1 MTKEEK
7 ILIAA
12 EDEFFNKGFDATST
26 AAIAKKV
33 GVTHAMVNYYFRTK
47 EQLFI
52 KVLDNNV
59 HALIDKIMPLMNP
72 GGTVADV
79 AVHAAEVL
87 FDSLNTRREFPFII
101 QDLSRTHPDFL
112 VQYWKEVE
120 TFFTES
126 IKKHSQM
133 LSEQIHDGAM
143 AQCTMNDIYDTIF
156 TLAVSPF
163 LHIPLLR
170 NVAGMDD
177 CQINLYLESHRKE
190 MLRII
195 KSRYSA
201 SAEGKNNS

>member
-1 MTKEEK
+1 MTKEEE

-26 AAIAKKV
+26 AAIAKKA

-59 HALIDKIMPLMNP
+59 RALIDKIMPLMNP
-72 GGTVADV
+72 SGTVADV
-79 AVHAAEVL
+79 AIHAAEVL

-101 QDLSRTHPDFL
+101 QDLSRTHPEFL
-112 VQYWKEVE
+112 EHYWKEVD
-120 TFFTES
+120 TFFAES
-126 IKKHSQM
+126 IRKHSKM
-133 LSEQIHDGAM
+133 LSKQIQDGTM
-143 AQCTMNDIYDTIF
+143 AECTMNDVYDTIL

-170 NVAGMDD
+170 NVAGMEDN
-177 CQINLYLESHRKE
+177 QIDFYLEAHRKE

-195 KSRYSA
+195 KSRYSVPD
-201 SAEGKNNS
+201 